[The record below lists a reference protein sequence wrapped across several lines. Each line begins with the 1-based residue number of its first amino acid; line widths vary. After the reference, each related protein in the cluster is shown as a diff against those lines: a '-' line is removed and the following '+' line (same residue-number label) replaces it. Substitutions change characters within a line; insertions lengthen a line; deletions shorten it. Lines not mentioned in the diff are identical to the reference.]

1 MWENDEARNSKAGTT
16 SLFGIRALSLF
27 RHSSFVI
34 RYLVMAYLD
43 QFLSVIVK
51 HGGSDLHI
59 GVGQPPKMRM
69 HGDIMPIR
77 ADPVTHEEAT
87 RMMSEISGPHN
98 WEIFEQR
105 GDLDFA
111 YEMDEASRFRSNY
124 FKQSNGYGAVFRLIP
139 TKIATLEQL
148 GIPLVVREF
157 ANFRGGLV
165 LVTGPTGSGKTTTQA
180 ALIDYIN
187 QNFSKHV
194 VTIEEPIEFVHNNKR
209 STITQREVPGNST
222 SFAAALKAAL
232 REDTDIVLVG
242 EMRDLETISLAL
254 TAAETGLLVF
264 GTLHTNNARKTVDRM
279 VDVFPADRQ
288 PQARAMLANSLRGV
302 VAQLLLK
309 RADRPGRIAV
319 NEILISNAAVA
330 AIIREGATQKL
341 QDVIVSG
348 RAQGMQFMDDTI
360 WALLEKGIVSP
371 HEAFMKAIDKGRFKP
386 FLSAEEEA
394 LANAAGAAPE
404 DEKRARGDFVKP
416 TGARA
421 ANRAVR

>member
-1 MWENDEARNSKAGTT
+1 
-16 SLFGIRALSLF
+16 
-27 RHSSFVI
+27 
-34 RYLVMAYLD
+34 MAYLNRL
-43 QFLSVIVK
+43 LSVIVR

-59 GVGQPPKMRM
+59 GEGEPPKMRM

-77 ADPVTHEEAT
+77 KEPVTHEEAVQL
-87 RMMSEISGPHN
+87 MSEVCGPHN
-98 WEIFEQR
+98 WKIFEQR

-111 YEMDEASRFRSNY
+111 YEMDEASRFRTNY
-124 FKQSNGYGAVFRLIP
+124 YKQSNGYAAAFRLIP
-139 TKIATLEQL
+139 TRISTLEEL
-148 GIPLVVREF
+148 GIPVVVKQF
-157 ANFRGGLV
+157 AHLRGGLV

-180 ALIDYIN
+180 ALVDYIN

-194 VTIEEPIEFVHNNKR
+194 VTIEEPIEFVHDNKR
-209 STITQREVPGNST
+209 STITQREVPGNSS
-222 SFAAALKAAL
+222 SFPVGLKAAL

-242 EMRDLETISLAL
+242 EMRDLETVSLAL

-279 VDVFPADRQ
+279 VDVFPAERQ

-319 NEILISNAAVA
+319 NEILIANAAVA

-348 RAQGMQFMDDTI
+348 KAQGMQFMDDTI
-360 WALLEKGIVSP
+360 WALLQKGIVSP
-371 HEAFMKAIDKGRFKP
+371 HEAFMKAIDKNRFKQYLP
-386 FLSAEEEA
+386 AEEEA
-394 LANAAGAAPE
+394 LANAAGAAPD
-404 DEKRARGDFVKP
+404 DEKRIPGNFVKP
-416 TGARA
+416 FGAPA
-421 ANRAVR
+421 VVKRAVR

>member
-1 MWENDEARNSKAGTT
+1 
-16 SLFGIRALSLF
+16 
-27 RHSSFVI
+27 
-34 RYLVMAYLD
+34 MAYLD

-87 RMMSEISGPHN
+87 RMMSEIAGPHN

-157 ANFRGGLV
+157 ANLRGGLV

-194 VTIEEPIEFVHNNKR
+194 VTIEEPIEFVHDNKR

-394 LANAAGAAPE
+394 LANAAGAAPD

-421 ANRAVR
+421 AKRAVG

>member
-1 MWENDEARNSKAGTT
+1 
-16 SLFGIRALSLF
+16 
-27 RHSSFVI
+27 
-34 RYLVMAYLD
+34 MAELD
-43 QFLSVIVK
+43 RFLNVIVK

-59 GVGQPPKMRM
+59 GEGQPPKMRV

-77 ADPVTHEEAT
+77 DEPISHEEAT
-87 RMMSEISGPHN
+87 RMLSEVCGPRN

-124 FKQSNGYGAVFRLIP
+124 FKQSNGYGAAFRLIP
-139 TKIATLEQL
+139 TKIATLEEL
-148 GIPLVVREF
+148 GIPLVVKEF
-157 ANFRGGLV
+157 ANVRGGLV
-165 LVTGPTGSGKTTTQA
+165 LITGPTGSGKTTTQA
-180 ALIDYIN
+180 GLIDHIN
-187 QNFSKHV
+187 QNFAKHV
-194 VTIEEPIEFVHNNKR
+194 VTIEEPIEFVHDNKQ
-209 STITQREVPGNST
+209 STITQREVPENSS
-222 SFAAALKAAL
+222 SFAAGLKAAL
-232 REDTDIVLVG
+232 REDADIVLVG
-242 EMRDLETISLAL
+242 EMRDLETVSLAL

-288 PQARAMLANSLRGV
+288 AQARAMLANSLRGV

-309 RADRPGRIAV
+309 RSDRPGRIAV
-319 NEILISNAAVA
+319 NEILIATAAVA

-348 RAQGMQFMDDTI
+348 RAQGMQFMDDAI

-386 FLSAEEEA
+386 LLSPEEEA
-394 LANAAGAAPE
+394 LANAAGSVRE
-404 DEKRARGDFVKP
+404 DEKGIPGNFVKAP
-416 TGARA
+416 GARA
-421 ANRAVR
+421 RVGTH